1 MLTYNTYDTK
11 FNEEIND
18 FPGFRMREVVDIMT
32 EEDFLRSSSKP
43 YYQIFIQI
51 DGKTNCIADA
61 ASLTLKKNDVLFLP
75 PNVLFQVTCCS
86 VSKVIWIIFSKE
98 FFCASKKDTVL
109 FENSML
115 FNSVEGK
122 FSVVSKIMEAIDFIR
137 ELRFINKL
145 IRENKRYALDL
156 ARVFLQGIVLH
167 AQIKRDLDGNDRDL
181 ERHLTVGCDLVVKF
195 ENLVSKKYK
204 ETRNVNDYADELNV
218 TSRNLTNSVMK
229 LRGITAKT
237 LICDRVM
244 LTAKRLLTYS
254 EQSIKEI
261 SELLGFEDEN
271 AFVKFF
277 KYHSDPPSA
286 PGEFRLKNREIFLG

>member
-1 MLTYNTYDTK
+1 MMLTYNTYDTK
-11 FNEEIND
+11 YNEEIND
-18 FPGFRMREVVDIMT
+18 FPDFRMREVVDIMA
-32 EEDFLRSSSKP
+32 EEELQRSVSRP

-51 DGKTNCIADA
+51 DGKTNCIADSA
-61 ASLTLKKNDVLFLP
+61 GLTLKKNDVLFLP
-75 PNVLFQVTCCS
+75 ANVHFNVTCCS
-86 VSKVIWIIFSKE
+86 VSKVIWITFRKE

-115 FNSVEGK
+115 FHSVEGN
-122 FSVVSKIMEAIDFIR
+122 FSVVNRIMEAVDFIR

-145 IRENKRYALDL
+145 IRDNKRYALDL

-167 AQIKRDLDGNDRDL
+167 AQIKRDLDGNTRDL
-181 ERHLTVGCDLVVKF
+181 ERQLTVGCDLVVKF

-218 TSRNLTNSVMK
+218 TPRNLTNSVMK

-244 LTAKRLLTYS
+244 LL
-254 EQSIKEI
+254 QSDCSFIRN
-261 SELLGFEDEN
+261 S
-271 AFVKFF
+271 
-277 KYHSDPPSA
+277 
-286 PGEFRLKNREIFLG
+286 R